1 MFCSLRFKE
10 LPADGNIQW
19 LSDKGIAMVRAK
31 FSCLHLPLLTVAC
44 SVLTSAVAY
53 AEAVTTRI
61 ETRPYYGATVT
72 IEQGVRVWRPL
83 PPHDRIIINPGAK
96 ASINFDIKSGQPSIH
111 NNRNGSNRYEE

>member
-1 MFCSLRFKE
+1 MRLVSH
-10 LPADGNIQW
+10 
-19 LSDKGIAMVRAK
+19 S
-31 FSCLHLPLLTVAC
+31 LLTAA
-44 SVLTSAVAY
+44 LTAIGTTAVS

-96 ASINFDIKSGQPSIH
+96 ASVNFDIQTGSRS
-111 NNRNGSNRYEE
+111 NNGRHNGSSKHDD

>member
-1 MFCSLRFKE
+1 MRFVK
-10 LPADGNIQW
+10 
-19 LSDKGIAMVRAK
+19 
-31 FSCLHLPLLTVAC
+31 LTVLAAAL
-44 SVLTSAVAY
+44 STVAAVAAS

-96 ASINFDIKSGQPSIH
+96 ASVNFDIQSGSRSSNGRH
-111 NNRNGSNRYEE
+111 NGSSKHDD